1 MSAVIPIVRAGTPQ
15 AARQIAKLSGRL
27 SAMERLDSAEYR
39 KRVKQVFGKV
49 LTPEQVVAR
58 ILDDVR
64 NDGDAALLSYT
75 HKFDGV
81 KLSPKTLRVS
91 DAERRAAFRRTAPA
105 VRSALELAAE
115 RIADYQQRLM
125 PADIP
130 AKAAKSGP
138 PGVKSGLRWSPLN
151 RIGAYIP
158 GGTAAYPSSVL
169 MNIVPAQIAGV
180 KEVAAITPCG
190 RDGAISDGV
199 LCACEILGVKE
210 IYRLGGAQAIGALA
224 YGTKSIARVDKIVGP
239 GNLFVM
245 LAKRAVFGHV
255 DIDMLAGPS
264 EVLVIA
270 DSTANP
276 EFVAAD
282 LLAQAEHDG
291 LASCVLLT
299 DSIMLAEAVA
309 AELLAQLKDLPRRS
323 IAEAALKNWGLI
335 VVTRNLDQAVALS
348 NQLAPEHLELL
359 TRSPGTLIPKLTSA
373 GAIFVGQYAT
383 EPLGDYIAGPSHTLP
398 TGATA
403 RAFSGL
409 SVYTFLRRT
418 SIIEAD
424 AAGLDALAEPIAVLA
439 AVEGLEA
446 HRRAVIRRLKAR

>member
-1 MSAVIPIVRAGTPQ
+1 MSAVIPIVRAGTPT
-15 AARQIAKLSGRL
+15 AARQMAKLSGRL

-39 KRVKQVFGKV
+39 ARVKQVFGKV

-58 ILDDVR
+58 ILEAVR
-64 NDGDAALLSYT
+64 NDGDAALISYT
-75 HKFDGV
+75 HKIDGV

-91 DAERRAAFRRTAPA
+91 DAERRAGFQRTAPA
-105 VRSALELAAE
+105 VRAALELAAE
-115 RIADYQQRLM
+115 RIADYQTRLL
-125 PADIP
+125 PSDIP
-130 AKAAKSGP
+130 AKAAKGGP
-138 PGVKSGLRWSPLN
+138 AGVKSGLRWSPLN

-169 MNIVPAQIAGV
+169 MNIVPALVAGV

-190 RDGAISDGV
+190 RDGAVSDGV

-224 YGTKSIARVDKIVGP
+224 YGTNSIAPVDKIVGP

-270 DSTANP
+270 DSSANA
-276 EFVAAD
+276 EYVAAD

-299 DSIMLAEAVA
+299 DSLMLANAVA
-309 AELLAQLKDLPRRS
+309 SELRAQLRDLPRQS
-323 IAEAALKNWGLI
+323 IAAAALKNWGLI
-335 VVTRNLDQAVALS
+335 VVTKNIEQAVALS

-359 TRSPGTLIPKLTSA
+359 TRLPRSLIPKLNSA
-373 GAIFVGQYAT
+373 GAIFVGPYAT

-409 SVYTFLRRT
+409 SVFTFLRRT

-424 AAGLDALAEPIAVLA
+424 KAGLGALAEPIAVLA
-439 AVEGLEA
+439 AAEGLEA
-446 HRRAVIRRLKAR
+446 HRRAVIRRLQ